1 MLDDVKPLVSI
12 DNLRVEFRGEDGPI
26 VGVENVSFSIKPGE
40 TVCVVGES
48 GSGKSVTSL
57 SLMRLVE
64 FGGGRITGG
73 RLEFS
78 SAEGPVDVARADPD
92 TMQRLRGN
100 EIGMI
105 FQEPMTSLNPVF
117 TIERQMTDGL
127 R

>member
-1 MLDDVKPLVSI
+1 MYAIRSYYV
-12 DNLRVEFRGEDGPI
+12 
-26 VGVENVSFSIKPGE
+26 
-40 TVCVVGES
+40 
-48 GSGKSVTSL
+48 

-78 SAEGPVDVARADPD
+78 SAEGPVDVARADPA

-105 FQEPMTSLNPVF
+105 FQEPMTALNPLM
-117 TIERQMTDGL
+117 TIGDQVAETLMVHQLMPRADALAIARERLDRVGL
-127 R
+127 TEPRFPLDLYSYNFV